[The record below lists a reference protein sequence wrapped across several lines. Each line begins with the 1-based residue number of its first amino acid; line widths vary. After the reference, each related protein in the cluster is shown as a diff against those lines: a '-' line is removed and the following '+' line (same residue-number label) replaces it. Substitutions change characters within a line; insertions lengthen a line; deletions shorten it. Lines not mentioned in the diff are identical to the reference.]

1 MARAKRITV
10 APFLKVDNFENEEES
25 VSVMSPLPP
34 PLKGT
39 FVDKLPSWS
48 QTTNNPDTFLNVN
61 SGIIIFTSAFP
72 TDFILMNS
80 RCQKGEEATTRKVY

>member
-10 APFLKVDNFENEEES
+10 APFLNVDKLEGENEEES

-39 FVDKLPSWS
+39 FVDKLPTWS

-61 SGIIIFTSAFP
+61 SGMKNFSMAFP
-72 TDFILMNS
+72 KHTGA
-80 RCQKGEEATTRKVY
+80 KK

>member
-61 SGIIIFTSAFP
+61 SGIIICTTAFP
-72 TDFILMNS
+72 ADFILINS
-80 RCQKGEEATTRKVY
+80 RSQKGEEATTRKVY

>member
-10 APFLKVDNFENEEES
+10 APFLNVDKLEGENEEES

-39 FVDKLPSWS
+39 FVDKLPTWS
-48 QTTNNPDTFLNVN
+48 QTTDNPDMFLNVN
-61 SGIIIFTSAFP
+61 SGKVHIIGKAALLSGHLLLGLF
-72 TDFILMNS
+72 
-80 RCQKGEEATTRKVY
+80 

>member
-61 SGIIIFTSAFP
+61 SGIIICTTAFP
-72 TDFILMNS
+72 DFILMNS
-80 RCQKGEEATTRKVY
+80 RSQKGEEATTRKVY

>member
-10 APFLKVDNFENEEES
+10 APFLNVDKLEGENEEES

-39 FVDKLPSWS
+39 FVDKLPTWS
-48 QTTNNPDTFLNVN
+48 QTTDNPDTFLNVN
-61 SGIIIFTSAFP
+61 SGIGAYYWKGPLYYPDTYFLVYS
-72 TDFILMNS
+72 DLFI
-80 RCQKGEEATTRKVY
+80 

>member
-10 APFLKVDNFENEEES
+10 APFLNVDQLEGENEEES

-39 FVDKLPSWS
+39 FVDKLPTWS
-48 QTTNNPDTFLNVN
+48 QTTDNPDTFLNVN
-61 SGIIIFTSAFP
+61 SGRYILLVGKAFP
-72 TDFILMNS
+72 LDFNILLLRTHNVSKCRM
-80 RCQKGEEATTRKVY
+80 

>member
-10 APFLKVDNFENEEES
+10 APFLNVDKLEGENEEES

-39 FVDKLPSWS
+39 FVDKLPTWS
-48 QTTNNPDTFLNVN
+48 QTTDNPDTFLNVN
-61 SGIIIFTSAFP
+61 SGRCILLERPLYYPDTYFWVYS
-72 TDFILMNS
+72 DLFI
-80 RCQKGEEATTRKVY
+80 

>member
-10 APFLKVDNFENEEES
+10 APFLNVDQLEGENEEES

-48 QTTNNPDTFLNVN
+48 ETSKDVNPPDAYLNANTT
-61 SGIIIFTSAFP
+61 
-72 TDFILMNS
+72 
-80 RCQKGEEATTRKVY
+80 GEKCVEIYSEVQALKFKY

>member
-10 APFLKVDNFENEEES
+10 APFLNVDKLEGENEEES

-39 FVDKLPSWS
+39 FVDKLPTWS
-48 QTTNNPDTFLNVN
+48 QTL
-61 SGIIIFTSAFP
+61 
-72 TDFILMNS
+72 
-80 RCQKGEEATTRKVY
+80 